1 MFCPKCGSLIE
12 DNATHCAICGEE
24 VAVQEK
30 SAADTDVQSDYFGE
44 DTSGYATPAPV
55 KKRKKPLPKWLLPA
69 AIGLGVLVIALIL
82 FFVITSS
89 PKTTVKSAL
98 SGFDDAILENE
109 LFDSMFSTLE
119 EFHMFADIQ
128 QIYGPEGQEG
138 LTEPIKLD
146 IYSDGSQGS
155 VIVDVMGAQFDIH
168 ALTDPMTLVVG
179 AGDKAYG
186 VVLEGL
192 QEAFKKSVFHPD
204 SDSKY
209 ALDMNEEELAEL
221 EEILASYEEMLTEG
235 GYDELTEYFNDYGDL
250 LLDLMWEYGE
260 IESEKED
267 GNRVVTITLDEKST
281 AKILKDFIKEL
292 CSDEDLI
299 AYLDENVPME
309 SLAETGLFTADSSWE
324 DVMEMLEEYSGEMIS
339 AVKSLDFKLAI
350 SVTASPVAHNL
361 KGVEVKLTV
370 DGGSEK
376 AGSVS
381 VKAGIAFEGND
392 ITISVSAP
400 GSKSVLALEETEE
413 GWVVYAKSAGQKMFE
428 AEYKESDE
436 GWSFVVETM
445 GETLLDVELEKKD
458 ESYTFNVAV
467 YDPDSYSYYESDS
480 DSDAPTFALSLEGEY
495 VEEKGGYSFTVEEL
509 SVSQDGWTQTIEMDA
524 RFGYY
529 TDFDMP
535 EVPAYENLLEADEE
549 TIDELIETFTALF
562 EGAFGGM
569 MGEAAPDYEY

>member
-179 AGDKAYG
+179 AGDNAYG

-235 GYDELTEYFNDYGDL
+235 GDDELTEYFNDYGDL

-260 IESEKED
+260 IESESED

-281 AKILKDFIKEL
+281 AKILKD
-292 CSDEDLI
+292 
-299 AYLDENVPME
+299 Y
-309 SLAETGLFTADSSWE
+309 AD
-324 DVMEMLEEYSGEMIS
+324 
-339 AVKSLDFKLAI
+339 K
-350 SVTASPVAHNL
+350 
-361 KGVEVKLTV
+361 
-370 DGGSEK
+370 
-376 AGSVS
+376 
-381 VKAGIAFEGND
+381 
-392 ITISVSAP
+392 
-400 GSKSVLALEETEE
+400 
-413 GWVVYAKSAGQKMFE
+413 
-428 AEYKESDE
+428 
-436 GWSFVVETM
+436 
-445 GETLLDVELEKKD
+445 
-458 ESYTFNVAV
+458 
-467 YDPDSYSYYESDS
+467 
-480 DSDAPTFALSLEGEY
+480 
-495 VEEKGGYSFTVEEL
+495 
-509 SVSQDGWTQTIEMDA
+509 
-524 RFGYY
+524 
-529 TDFDMP
+529 
-535 EVPAYENLLEADEE
+535 
-549 TIDELIETFTALF
+549 IETFNLVAGYIDGGVINAAQVEDLASTPSKEVLLGRLLGSIQAPLYSLARVLTAVT
-562 EGAFGGM
+562 EKDGEVAAEPAA
-569 MGEAAPDYEY
+569 EAAEAPAETTEA